1 MIRERRRKENPQEIK
16 KIDMHPNS
24 TFDILRIGNRIP
36 LKIPIINN
44 RVQNLKVVFN
54 LKYFTKNTS
63 FLHNINF
70 TQIHLEE
77 SIGVVQ
83 QTRTDLN
90 GITIGMTMLLKMR
103 SSFLR
108 TLSSL
113 SDFLNF
119 NFLPLSMMFSI
130 LFSECLPRNL
140 QEVIIHSNLSS
151 TSNQDLEI
159 PLKSAL

>member
-70 TQIHLEE
+70 T
-77 SIGVVQ
+77 
-83 QTRTDLN
+83 
-90 GITIGMTMLLKMR
+90 
-103 SSFLR
+103 
-108 TLSSL
+108 
-113 SDFLNF
+113 
-119 NFLPLSMMFSI
+119 
-130 LFSECLPRNL
+130 
-140 QEVIIHSNLSS
+140 
-151 TSNQDLEI
+151 
-159 PLKSAL
+159 